1 MNVVPL
7 MAWTLAR
14 DDDRRKEKKTKNDD
28 PGSRRRLFENEA
40 RLACS
45 AFVFFWEGILRA
57 RALYSTRI
65 FGETFLCGKTNVIKA
80 VEKHFEKYNE
90 EYYYDYAED

>member
-7 MAWTLAR
+7 AWTLAR
-14 DDDRRKEKKTKNDD
+14 DDERRKEKKNDD
-28 PGSRRRLFENEA
+28 PGRRRLFENGA

-45 AFVFFWEGILRA
+45 PFVFWGGILRA